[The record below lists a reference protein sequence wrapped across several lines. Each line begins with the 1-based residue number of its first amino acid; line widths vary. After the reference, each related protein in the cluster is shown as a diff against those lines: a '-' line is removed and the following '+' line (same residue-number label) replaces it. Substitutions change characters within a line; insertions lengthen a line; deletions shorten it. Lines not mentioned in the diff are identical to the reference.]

1 MGIAGDLFN
10 RSQGRGTGAWLG
22 TGGMVRQWGAQTDQ
36 RSDRR
41 QKMTDVNVFVAFA
54 AGIFSFLSP
63 CVLPLIPS
71 YLSFVSGVSLD
82 EMRSEQARSKV
93 RWRVVLN
100 SLAFIL
106 GFSLVFVSLGASAS
120 FLGGLFMG
128 YRNVIRIA
136 GGIFILL
143 VGLYLVG
150 VFKIAALDR
159 YLQFNLKD
167 KPAGYLGSVLVGITF
182 AVAWTPCVGPILGA
196 TLALAST
203 AGEVGRGTLLLT
215 SYAAGLA
222 LPFFLSALAINSFL
236 RFSQQMRRY
245 IQIIHVA
252 GGLLLIIVGILLI
265 TDYMT
270 LLNAYV

>member
-1 MGIAGDLFN
+1 
-10 RSQGRGTGAWLG
+10 
-22 TGGMVRQWGAQTDQ
+22 
-36 RSDRR
+36 
-41 QKMTDVNVFVAFA
+41 MTDLNIFVAFA
-54 AGIFSFLSP
+54 AGVFSFLSP

-82 EMRSEQARSKV
+82 EMRNDQARARV

-100 SLAFIL
+100 SLAFIV
-106 GFSLVFVSLGASAS
+106 GFSIVFVSLGASAS
-120 FLGGLFMG
+120 FLGGLFLG
-128 YRNVIRIA
+128 YRNIIRIL
-136 GGIFILL
+136 GGVFVLL
-143 VGLYLVG
+143 VGLYLIG
-150 VFKIAALDR
+150 LFKIAALEQ

-203 AGEVGRGTLLLT
+203 SGEVGRGTLLLT

-222 LPFFLSALAINSFL
+222 LPFFLSALAINSFFQ
-236 RFSQQMRRY
+236 FSRHLRRY
-245 IQIIHVA
+245 IQTIHTI
-252 GGLLLIIVGILLI
+252 GGILLIIVGILLI

-270 LLNAYV
+270 MLNAYALRFTPSWLLERL

>member
-1 MGIAGDLFN
+1 
-10 RSQGRGTGAWLG
+10 
-22 TGGMVRQWGAQTDQ
+22 
-36 RSDRR
+36 
-41 QKMTDVNVFVAFA
+41 MTDVNIFVAFA
-54 AGIFSFLSP
+54 AGVFSFLSP

-82 EMRSEQARSKV
+82 EMRSAHARARV
-93 RWRVVLN
+93 RWRVVFN
-100 SLAFIL
+100 SLAFIV

-120 FLGGLFMG
+120 FLGGLFLG
-128 YRNVIRIA
+128 YRNIIRIL
-136 GGIFILL
+136 GGVFVLL

-150 VFKIAALDR
+150 LFKITALEQ

-196 TLALAST
+196 TLALAGTS
-203 AGEVGRGTLLLT
+203 GEVGRGTLLLT

-222 LPFFLSALAINSFL
+222 LPFFLSALAINSFFQ
-236 RFSQQMRRY
+236 FSQNLRRY
-245 IQIIHVA
+245 IQTIHTV
-252 GGLLLIIVGILLI
+252 GGLLLIVVGILLI

-270 LLNAYV
+270 MLNAYVLRFTPGWLLERL

>member
-1 MGIAGDLFN
+1 
-10 RSQGRGTGAWLG
+10 
-22 TGGMVRQWGAQTDQ
+22 
-36 RSDRR
+36 
-41 QKMTDVNVFVAFA
+41 MTDVNVFVAFA

-82 EMRSEQARSKV
+82 EMRGDQAESRL

-100 SLAFIL
+100 ATAFIG

-120 FLGGLFMG
+120 FLGSLFLG
-128 YRNVIRIA
+128 YRNFIRIL
-136 GGIFILL
+136 GGLFILL

-150 VFKIAALDR
+150 LFKISALER

-196 TLALAST
+196 ILALAGTS
-203 AGEVGRGTLLLT
+203 GEIGRGTLLLT
-215 SYAAGLA
+215 TYAAGLG
-222 LPFFLSALAINSFL
+222 LPFFLSALAINSFFQ
-236 RFSQQMRRY
+236 FSQKFRRY
-245 IQIIHVA
+245 LQPIHTM
-252 GGLLLIIVGILLI
+252 GGILLI
-265 TDYMT
+265 IAGVLLLTDYMT
-270 LLNAYV
+270 LLNIYALRFTPDWLLKML

>member
-1 MGIAGDLFN
+1 
-10 RSQGRGTGAWLG
+10 
-22 TGGMVRQWGAQTDQ
+22 
-36 RSDRR
+36 
-41 QKMTDVNVFVAFA
+41 MTDVNVFIAFA
-54 AGIFSFLSP
+54 AGVFSFLSP

-82 EMRSEQARSKV
+82 EMRSEQGRS
-93 RWRVVLN
+93 RVVLN
-100 SLAFIL
+100 SLAFII
-106 GFSLVFVSLGASAS
+106 GFSLVFISLGASAS
-120 FLGGLFMG
+120 FLGGLFLS
-128 YRNVIRIA
+128 YRNAIRIV
-136 GGIFILL
+136 GGIFIVL

-150 VFKIAALDR
+150 AFKVAALER
-159 YLQFNLKD
+159 YLQFDLKD

-203 AGEVGRGTLLLT
+203 SGEVSRGTFLLS

-236 RFSQQMRRY
+236 QFSQRMRRY
-245 IQIIHVA
+245 IKAIHVT
-252 GGLLLIIVGILLI
+252 GGILLIIAGILLI

-270 LLNAYV
+270 MLNAYALRFTPHWLLQRL

>member
-1 MGIAGDLFN
+1 
-10 RSQGRGTGAWLG
+10 
-22 TGGMVRQWGAQTDQ
+22 
-36 RSDRR
+36 
-41 QKMTDVNVFVAFA
+41 MTDVNLFVAFA

-82 EMRSEQARSKV
+82 EMRSDQAPTEVRS
-93 RWRVVLN
+93 RVVVN
-100 SLAFIL
+100 AIAFIV

-120 FLGGLFMG
+120 LLGSLFLDYRNFIRILGGLF
-128 YRNVIRIA
+128 
-136 GGIFILL
+136 ILG

-150 VFKIAALDR
+150 LFKISALER

-196 TLALAST
+196 ILALAGTS
-203 AGEVGRGTLLLT
+203 GEVSRGTLLLT

-222 LPFFLSALAINSFL
+222 VPFFLSALAVDSFFQ
-236 RFSQQMRRY
+236 FSQSFRRY
-245 IQIIHVA
+245 IQAIHVMGGVLLVIV
-252 GGLLLIIVGILLI
+252 GGLLL

-270 LLNAYV
+270 FLNSYVLRFTPDWLLKRL